1 MTIASP
7 CNLASSK
14 LVITTFNST
23 YFVRFNSQS
32 FNITNSWNPTCSV
45 EFGATK
51 EAKLSH
57 KWMKYQGINNW
68 DGLLDPL
75 DEDLKSEILRYGS
88 FVQAAYRSF
97 DFDTSSPGY
106 GRCRFESDKVLTKC
120 GLEHCGYKVTKNLRA
135 TCGVRMP
142 RWIGRAPNWV
152 TTRSSWI
159 GYVAVCDDK
168 DVIGRLGRRDVVI
181 AIRGTATCLE
191 WIENLRTTLATLQSS
206 EVDRQLMVETGFL
219 SLYMSHTDKCPS
231 LRDTLKDEI
240 RRVIETYD
248 DEPLSITITGHSLGA
263 ALGTLA
269 AHDINSTL
277 KNLPLVTV
285 ISFGGPRVGNNCF
298 SKSLETNG
306 IRILRIVN
314 SNDVITKIPGFIINN
329 SSKRNNLAPYGN
341 GMASWIRKRV
351 HDNNWIR
358 KRVHDTKWLYADV
371 GKELRLCCNNSPSFN
386 VANIAT
392 CHDLKTYLELVDGI
406 ASSTCPLKDKA
417 KKVLHGAE
425 HEKRLLFRS

>member
-1 MTIASP
+1 MRFLAAVASP
-7 CNLASSK
+7 CNLASSQ
-14 LVITTFNST
+14 LVITTFSST
-23 YFVRFNSQS
+23 YFVRFNSQYS
-32 FNITNSWNPTCSV
+32 FNIMSSWNPMSSV
-45 EFGATK
+45 EFSAPK
-51 EAKLSH
+51 EVKLNN
-57 KWMKYQGINNW
+57 KWMEYQGINNW

-75 DEDLKSEILRYGS
+75 DEDLKNEILRYGS

-106 GRCRFESDKVLTKC
+106 GRCRFEREMVLTRC
-120 GLEHCGYKVTKNLRA
+120 GLENCGYKVTKNLRA
-135 TCGVRMP
+135 TCGVQMP
-142 RWIGRAPNWV
+142 RWVDRAPSWV
-152 TTRSSWI
+152 TTRSNWI

-168 DVIGRLGRRDVVI
+168 DVIARLGRRDVVI

-191 WIENLRTTLATLQSS
+191 WIENLRTTLAPLQNCQLA
-206 EVDRQLMVETGFL
+206 DRQLMVETGFL
-219 SLYMSHTDKCPS
+219 SLYMSHSDTCPS

-240 RRVIETYD
+240 RRIIEKYG

-269 AHDINSTL
+269 AHDIKTTL
-277 KNLPLVTV
+277 KGLPLVTV

-298 SKSLETNG
+298 SNSLETNG

-314 SNDVITKIPGFIINN
+314 SNDVITKIPGFIINH
-329 SSKRNNLAPYGN
+329 SSKRTNLAPPYDN
-341 GMASWIRKRV
+341 VVASWIRE
-351 HDNNWIR
+351 
-358 KRVHDTKWLYADV
+358 RVHDTHWLYADV
-371 GKELRLCCNNSPSFN
+371 GKELRLCCNTSPSFN
-386 VANIAT
+386 MIHIAT

>member
-1 MTIASP
+1 MRFLVAGASA

-14 LVITTFNST
+14 LVVTSFNST

-32 FNITNSWNPTCSV
+32 FNITSSWSPMSSV
-45 EFGATK
+45 DFCASR
-51 EAKLSH
+51 EAKVKH
-57 KWMKYQGINNW
+57 KWMEYQGVNNW

-97 DFDTSSPGY
+97 DFNTSSPGY
-106 GRCRFESDKVLTKC
+106 GSCKFEREMVLTRC
-120 GLEHCGYKVTKNLRA
+120 GLENCGYKVTKNLRA
-135 TCGVRMP
+135 TCGVQMP
-142 RWIGRAPNWV
+142 NWIERAPSWV

-168 DVIGRLGRRDVVI
+168 DVIARLGRRDVVI

-191 WIENLRTTLATLQSS
+191 WIENLRTTLAPLQKCH
-206 EVDRQLMVETGFL
+206 VDHQLMVETGFL
-219 SLYMSHTDKCPS
+219 SLYMSQTDTCPS
-231 LRDTLKDEI
+231 LRDTLKDEVARI
-240 RRVIETYD
+240 IEMYG

-269 AHDINSTL
+269 AHDINSSL
-277 KNLPLVTV
+277 KDLPLITV

-298 SKSLETNG
+298 SKSLETDG

-314 SNDVITKIPGFIINN
+314 SNDVITKIPGFIINH
-329 SSKRNNLAPYGN
+329 SSKRNTLVPYGD
-341 GMASWIRKRV
+341 GMAG
-351 HDNNWIR
+351 WIR

-371 GKELRLCCNNSPSFN
+371 GKELRLCCNNPPSFN
-386 VANIAT
+386 VGNIAT

-417 KKVLHGAE
+417 KKVLHGTE
-425 HEKRLLFRS
+425 HEKRLLFR